1 VSEMVYFFWHK
12 STWQCVLYFV

>member
-1 VSEMVYFFWHK
+1 VSEKVYFFWHK

>member
-1 VSEMVYFFWHK
+1 VSEKEYFFWHK